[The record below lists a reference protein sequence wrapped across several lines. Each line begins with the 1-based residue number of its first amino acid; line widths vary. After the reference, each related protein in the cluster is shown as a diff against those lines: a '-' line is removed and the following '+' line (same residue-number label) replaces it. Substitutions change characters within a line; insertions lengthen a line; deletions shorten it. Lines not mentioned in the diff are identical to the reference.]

1 MKKYLAMVIT
11 VLTGLLGMQS
21 AAALAVSDI
30 ELSSS
35 LNQQLDARIFLL
47 SSTESELSSLK
58 VSVRQA
64 GSGTQGNMILEHE
77 VVKDGERRYIK
88 ITSKDTVR
96 EPVLN
101 LQIELSWST
110 GRLLR
115 EYSLIIDP
123 Q

>member
-11 VLTGLLGMQS
+11 ALTILLGMQS
-21 AAALAVSDI
+21 VAALAVSDI

-64 GSGTQGNMILEHE
+64 GSGTQGDVILEHE

>member
-11 VLTGLLGMQS
+11 ALTILLGMQS
-21 AAALAVSDI
+21 VAALAVSDI

-64 GSGTQGNMILEHE
+64 GSGTQGDVILEHE

-115 EYSLIIDP
+115 EYALIIDP

>member
-1 MKKYLAMVIT
+1 MKIYLAMVIT
-11 VLTGLLGMQS
+11 ALTGLLGMQS
-21 AAALAVSDI
+21 VAALAVSDI

-35 LNQQLDARIFLL
+35 LNQQLDARIFLI
-47 SSTESELSSLK
+47 SATESELSSLK

-64 GSGTQGNMILEHE
+64 GSGTQGDVILEHE

-101 LQIELSWST
+101 LQLELSWST

-115 EYSLIIDP
+115 EYALIIDP

>member
-1 MKKYLAMVIT
+1 MKKYLAVVIT
-11 VLTGLLGMQS
+11 ALTSLLGMQS
-21 AAALAVSDI
+21 AEALAVSDI

-47 SSTESELSSLK
+47 SATESELHSLK
-58 VSVRQA
+58 VSVQQA
-64 GSGTQGNMILEHE
+64 ESGTQGNMKLEHE
-77 VVKDGERRYIK
+77 VVEDGERPYIK
-88 ITSKDTVR
+88 ITSKDAVR

>member
-1 MKKYLAMVIT
+1 MKIYLAMVIT
-11 VLTGLLGMQS
+11 ALTSLLGIQS
-21 AAALAVSDI
+21 VAALAVSDI

-64 GSGTQGNMILEHE
+64 GSGTQGDVILEHE